1 MHNPIT
7 DKKLGQEIARVI
19 SLLDK
24 RDKSKLILV
33 TGVQVFFGLLDLIGV
48 AVIGIVTAIT
58 IRGIKSQGPGNRVGL
73 ILETLGLQEF
83 SLRQQIVFLGLTAVF
98 ILSAKTILSVIF
110 LRKTL
115 FYLSRRSASITND
128 LMSRLLTQPLNF
140 ITAESQQQRL
150 FSLTT
155 GVSNLTVGVL
165 SNIVLI
171 VSDTSLLVVL
181 LIGLFVVDPLICI
194 STLIVFTVV
203 GISLYFLLHTRAT
216 KFGIQNSM
224 VAISSNQKIMETISS
239 FRELSTKGGKEFF
252 ANQISRQRFQ
262 MASFD
267 AELKFL
273 PNISKYTTELT
284 VVIGITVIAAI
295 QFSRSDNNHAIA
307 VLSVFIAASTR
318 IAPAV
323 MRLQQSAITVKSY
336 LASSKPTLDLAER
349 LNNADKLSTIETL
362 ISTSHPGF
370 TPHVKIKNLTFRF
383 PEDNFNLIDDL
394 SLSIEPGTFTAFV
407 GPSGGGKSTL
417 IDLMLGVIL
426 PNDGLIEISYNSI
439 IDSIRNWPGA
449 IGYVPQEVF
458 ISNASIKENVCLGF
472 DPSKIDE
479 KLIWEALDQAELLD
493 FVDSLGGKLDFLIA
507 DNGSNMSGGQ
517 RQRLGIARALVTKP
531 KLLILDEATSSLDA
545 DTEKRI
551 ADSIS
556 SLKGKTTVVVVAHR
570 LSTVRFADTI
580 YYIDKGTIK
589 GKGNFN
595 QVKEMIPDFKLQA
608 GYMGL

>member
-1 MHNPIT
+1 
-7 DKKLGQEIARVI
+7 
-19 SLLDK
+19 
-24 RDKSKLILV
+24 
-33 TGVQVFFGLLDLIGV
+33 
-48 AVIGIVTAIT
+48 
-58 IRGIKSQGPGNRVGL
+58 
-73 ILETLGLQEF
+73 
-83 SLRQQIVFLGLTAVF
+83 
-98 ILSAKTILSVIF
+98 
-110 LRKTL
+110 
-115 FYLSRRSASITND
+115 
-128 LMSRLLTQPLNF
+128 
-140 ITAESQQQRL
+140 
-150 FSLTT
+150 
-155 GVSNLTVGVL
+155 
-165 SNIVLI
+165 
-171 VSDTSLLVVL
+171 
-181 LIGLFVVDPLICI
+181 
-194 STLIVFTVV
+194 
-203 GISLYFLLHTRAT
+203 
-216 KFGIQNSM
+216 M
-224 VAISSNQKIMETISS
+224 VAISSNQKILETISS

-273 PNISKYTTELT
+273 PNISKYATELT

-295 QFSRSDNNHAIA
+295 QFSRSDINHAIA

-336 LASSKPTLDLAER
+336 LASSKPTLDLAEM
-349 LNNADKLSTIETL
+349 LNDAEKLRTIETL

-370 TPHVKIKNLTFRF
+370 TPHVKVKNLMFRF

-426 PNDGLIEISYNSI
+426 PNDGLIEISYKSI
-439 IDSIRNWPGA
+439 MDSIRNWPGA

-493 FVDSLGGKLDFLIA
+493 FVDSLEGKLDFLIA

-551 ADSIS
+551 VDSIS
-556 SLKGKTTVVVVAHR
+556 SLKGKTTVVIVAHR